1 MGRKKSTT
9 VSLSFFD
16 GVKMKEMVDVS
27 LHVPTEKGEYG
38 PAEDAHMV
46 LDHLISNYL
55 MRLVRS

>member
-9 VSLSFFD
+9 VSLSFID
-16 GVKMKEMVDVS
+16 GGKLKQMVDVS
-27 LHVPTEKGEYG
+27 LHVPTGKSKYG

-55 MRLVRS
+55 MRLERS